1 VIRTIVARADIAR
14 RLSVREAPLRMWGE
28 MPRPCALPRRAAAIT
43 AALVLCAAAPAAADT
58 IAPPGNSGVDQYM
71 EVVPSAKGP
80 SAPGTQQRALSST
93 VKRKL
98 QSHGAEGR
106 QLAQIVKT
114 TAPAQ
119 PATTKRSQPKRGATG
134 PAVTHQA
141 ASRPAPVPRGA
152 SPLASVAKAIGDG
165 SGSGGMGPV
174 LPLLLVV
181 STTVLAALALWRRRS
196 A

>member
-1 VIRTIVARADIAR
+1 
-14 RLSVREAPLRMWGE
+14 
-28 MPRPCALPRRAAAIT
+28 MPALCALSRRAAAT
-43 AALVLCAAAPAAADT
+43 AVALALCAATPAAADT

-93 VKRKL
+93 VQRKL

-119 PATTKRSQPKRGATG
+119 PATTKRSQPKRGA
-134 PAVTHQA
+134 THQA

-181 STTVLAALALWRRRS
+181 STTVLAAVALWRRRS

>member
-1 VIRTIVARADIAR
+1 
-14 RLSVREAPLRMWGE
+14 
-28 MPRPCALPRRAAAIT
+28 MPALCALSRRAAAI
-43 AALVLCAAAPAAADT
+43 ALGLALCAATPAAADT

-80 SAPGTQQRALSST
+80 SAPGTPQRALSST
-93 VKRKL
+93 VQRKL

-119 PATTKRSQPKRGATG
+119 PATTKRSQPNRSAAG
-134 PAVTHQA
+134 PGGTHHA
-141 ASRPAPVPRGA
+141 ASRPAPVPRGD

-181 STTVLAALALWRRRS
+181 STTVLAGVALWRRRS

>member
-1 VIRTIVARADIAR
+1 MR
-14 RLSVREAPLRMWGE
+14 RL
-28 MPRPCALPRRAAAIT
+28 CALSRRT
-43 AALVLCAAAPAAADT
+43 AATTVVLALCAAAPAAADT
-58 IAPPGNSGVDQYM
+58 VAPPGNSGVDQYM

-80 SAPGTQQRALSST
+80 KAPGTEQRALSST
-93 VKRKL
+93 VQHKL

-106 QLAQIVKT
+106 RLAQIVRT

-119 PATTKRSQPKRGATG
+119 AATPKRSQPKRKAGD
-134 PAVTHQA
+134 PAVKHSA
-141 ASRPAPVPRGA
+141 AQRPAPVPRGA
-152 SPLASVAKAIGDG
+152 SPLSSVAKAIGDG
-165 SGSGGMGPV
+165 SGSGGMGPI